1 MERNFKRII
10 ASIVTVVIFL
20 TATPL
25 SCFIGL
31 ELPDIFS
38 IKAEATA
45 YNGTCG
51 DNLTW
56 TLNTDSGLFE
66 ISGTGDMYNW
76 PFNETP
82 WDSYRSSIQTVI
94 IGDGVT
100 TIGESAFYF
109 CENLTSVSFG
119 KNVTTIGKGAFN
131 RCSKLARITIP
142 NNVSIIDDYV
152 FGECL
157 SLTSITIPDSVTTIG
172 KYAFTQC
179 TSLTNITIPESVK
192 YIGDSAF
199 DECSCLEK
207 IAVDS
212 KNEHF
217 SSDDYGVLFNKD
229 KTQLI
234 QYPIG
239 NKRTNYTIPSSVT
252 SIGDCSFHCCKN
264 LKNVTIP
271 DSVTTIGV
279 WAFNG
284 CGNLTS
290 VIIPNSV
297 TSIDVCA
304 FSSCY
309 NLTSVTIPDSVKS
322 IGDNAFIDCKNL
334 TDVYYNGTVEQWNF
348 ITNKSDNLTLENAM
362 VYFGEINEEV
372 TVTSEEPDEFRLLW
386 WHWIIVIVIFS
397 CILFLL
403 IILIKYIKK
412 VKSKA

>member
-1 MERNFKRII
+1 MERNFKRIL
-10 ASIVTVVIFL
+10 ASILTVVIFL

-56 TLNTDSGLFE
+56 TLNTDSGLLE

-76 PFNETP
+76 TDNETP

-94 IGDGVT
+94 IGDSVT

-119 KNVTTIGKGAFN
+119 KNVTAISKGAFN

-152 FGECL
+152 FGECISL
-157 SLTSITIPDSVTTIG
+157 SSITIPDSVTTIG
-172 KYAFTQC
+172 KYAFYRCTSLTNITIPDSVTTIGETAFCQC
-179 TSLTNITIPESVK
+179 TSLTNITIPDSVTT
-192 YIGDSAF
+192 IGSSAF
-199 DECSCLEK
+199 DECSCLEN

-229 KTQLI
+229 KTKLI
-234 QYPIG
+234 QYPI
-239 NKRTNYTIPSSVT
+239 
-252 SIGDCSFHCCKN
+252 
-264 LKNVTIP
+264 
-271 DSVTTIGV
+271 
-279 WAFNG
+279 
-284 CGNLTS
+284 
-290 VIIPNSV
+290 
-297 TSIDVCA
+297 
-304 FSSCY
+304 
-309 NLTSVTIPDSVKS
+309 
-322 IGDNAFIDCKNL
+322 
-334 TDVYYNGTVEQWNF
+334 
-348 ITNKSDNLTLENAM
+348 
-362 VYFGEINEEV
+362 
-372 TVTSEEPDEFRLLW
+372 
-386 WHWIIVIVIFS
+386 
-397 CILFLL
+397 
-403 IILIKYIKK
+403 
-412 VKSKA
+412 